1 MEKRQLEKESDF
13 SSPTFMFLSHWGLHF
28 FPVWDRSIKLQWE
41 EPILWWSQRA
51 EMLAWGAEREKRMN
65 KSDRKKILCQ
75 WGGGMACWEQKGWA
89 ISHLSMTFH
98 FWIQQQKN
106 PKNLQKQTQIL
117 HHPYSSLKKFM
128 SWKHP
133 LEKCKLIAEIP
144 SSGRV
149 MPSPGT
155 SLCHHWT
162 IIRETPPCASLSTHT
177 NSLFLVVQIFA
188 F

>member
-51 EMLAWGAEREKRMN
+51 EMLAWGAEGRREWIN
-65 KSDRKKILCQ
+65 LTGRKYCVSE
-75 WGGGMACWEQKGWA
+75 GGGWPAESRRIGPYPTHQW
-89 ISHLSMTFH
+89 HFTFESD
-98 FWIQQQKN
+98 QQKS
-106 PKNLQKQTQIL
+106 PKTCKKQPQIL
-117 HHPYSSLKKFM
+117 HHPYSSLKKIM